1 MPKNP
6 TIHDVA
12 ARAGVSISTVS
23 RAMRGNGY
31 VNADKREQ
39 ILRAAAELG
48 YVPHAG
54 AQVLRTQRSGVIG
67 VVVGDL
73 GNPHTA
79 TLADSIQKFVG
90 DRGYITLFASMVND
104 GKVTEQKVLQA
115 MLRQRPD
122 GLIVATLQSRVS
134 DDLLQQ
140 ACSTGLPTVLIGRSL
155 QDAGVDSITSNYQRA
170 SETLTDY
177 LLELGHQRI
186 AFIGADISEAERI
199 GRLRGYLASM
209 RRARIKVR
217 PTWVIGDDV
226 PLRPYY
232 PTSLTGYRA
241 AKRLLQLPSK
251 PTAIMARNDVTAIGA
266 IQAIKEAGL
275 SIPGDISVTGFDDIP
290 LAGFIAPALTTMSQ
304 PTEKEG
310 ELAAEFLLGRLERP
324 DEVIPPR
331 TLTLECNL
339 IVRASTARAPTS
351 KA

>member
-1 MPKNP
+1 MNANP

-12 ARAGVSISTVS
+12 ACAGVSISTVS
-23 RAMRGNGY
+23 RALRGTGY
-31 VNADKREQ
+31 VNAEKREQ
-39 ILRAAAELG
+39 ILRVAMELG

-54 AQVLRTQRSGVIG
+54 AQGLRTQRSGVIG
-67 VVVGDL
+67 VVLGDL

-79 TLADSIQKFVG
+79 TLANSIQRYLG
-90 DRGYITLFASMVND
+90 ERGYAAVFVSVASD
-104 GKVTEQKVLQA
+104 GDAMEQRALQS

-122 GLIVATLQSRVS
+122 GLIVATLQTRMS
-134 DDLLQQ
+134 DHLLQQ
-140 ACSTGLPTVLIGRSL
+140 ACSAGLPAILIGRAL
-155 QDAGVDSITSNYQRA
+155 AGSNVDSISSNYQRG

-177 LLELGHQRI
+177 LLELGHRRI
-186 AFIGADISEAERI
+186 AFIGAALSEAEHV

-217 PTWVIGDDV
+217 PAWVIGEER
-226 PLRPYY
+226 PGRPYY
-232 PTSLTGYRA
+232 PTSLTGFRA
-241 AKRLLQLPSK
+241 AKRLLQLPSR

-275 SIPGDISVTGFDDIP
+275 SVPGDISVTGFDDIP

-324 DEVIPPR
+324 EEVIAPR
-331 TLTLECNL
+331 ALVLECSL
-339 IVRASTARAPTS
+339 IVRASTAPAAS
-351 KA
+351 GKA